1 MNTTTAPGG
10 TTTGKFGAAAAK
22 GNASKREVEQNP
34 FKTLLDITDLIEME
48 GPTATGGPKEIEKEV
63 QNIMLRNNSD
73 LKNWYKVY
81 ARKVEA

>member
-1 MNTTTAPGG
+1 MNTTAGAG
-10 TTTGKFGAAAAK
+10 NTTTGKFKANAA
-22 GNASKREVEQNP
+22 KREVEQNP

-48 GPTATGGPKEIEKEV
+48 GPSATGGPKEIEKDV

-73 LKNWYKVY
+73 LKNWYKIY

>member
-1 MNTTTAPGG
+1 
-10 TTTGKFGAAAAK
+10 
-22 GNASKREVEQNP
+22 
-34 FKTLLDITDLIEME
+34 ME